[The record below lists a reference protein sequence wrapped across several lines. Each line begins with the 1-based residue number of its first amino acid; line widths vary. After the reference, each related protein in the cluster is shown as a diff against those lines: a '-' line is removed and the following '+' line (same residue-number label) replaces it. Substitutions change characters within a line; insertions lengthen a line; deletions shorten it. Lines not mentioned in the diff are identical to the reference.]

1 MSMRLLLNG
10 KVKQSNC
17 ECGGYRSNSSY
28 YEIRGTKDSFFLIMF
43 SLLARNNT
51 EQIQVVSKL
60 YLISQPLFS
69 LSF

>member
-17 ECGGYRSNSSY
+17 EYGGYRSNSSF
-28 YEIRGTKDSFFLIMF
+28 EIRGTKDAFFLIMF

-60 YLISQPLFS
+60 HLISQPLFS